1 MTLDAGRI
9 FGRGVAFPPRIDGDG
24 RLAFSEGAENV
35 RQSIR
40 VILLTEARERVMRP
54 EFGGGLRRYLFQPNT
69 VATRRLIQEAIV
81 QSVGRW
87 EPRVSLDEVQVEE
100 AEDDPQAAVATLR
113 YRLIATQASD
123 QLRLRVRFTG

>member
-1 MTLDAGRI
+1 MTFDAGRI
-9 FGRGVAFPPRIDGDG
+9 FGRGIAFPPHVDAEG

-40 VILLTEARERVMRP
+40 VILLTEPHERVMRP
-54 EFGGGLRRYLFQPNT
+54 EIGGGLRRYLFQPNT

-87 EPRVSLDEVQVEE
+87 EPRVSLEEVTVEE

-113 YRLIATQASD
+113 YQLVATQASD
-123 QLRLRVRFTG
+123 QLRLRVRFTS